1 MDDFFRGQGIPTL
14 FGQIG
19 QKYYACR
26 GQDIPPLW
34 HGLFVLYKINIAIA
48 TTNKGVKWSVFVK
61 TTANMESYGVSFSSR
76 RKTLWRQLQNYE
88 LDHQLV
94 TLL

>member
-1 MDDFFRGQGIPTL
+1 MDLIRIVFQRILGHPLILLFLIQKRDQKNLLIEVDF
-14 FGQIG
+14 
-19 QKYYACR
+19 
-26 GQDIPPLW
+26 
-34 HGLFVLYKINIAIA
+34 IAEKKRK
-48 TTNKGVKWSVFVK
+48 NKGVKKSAFVE
-61 TTANMESYGVSFSSR
+61 TTANMESYGVSFSSH